1 MNKGCVKLFVAIIS
15 QLENNEIES
24 SIFFSIAFSYPAQKQ
39 LIDFPILYI
48 RLKIMSL
55 AVEGT
60 LANEI

>member
-39 LIDFPILYI
+39 LIDFPI
-48 RLKIMSL
+48 S
-55 AVEGT
+55 G
-60 LANEI
+60 